1 MGCIMNINSILYILG
16 SLLIFVA
23 LSTLLPILVGF
34 YYHEED
40 AFVFII
46 TMGITFISGSILRKF
61 RFNKNGLKYKD
72 GFVVVTLG
80 WLLVSIYGAI
90 PFYLSGILKT
100 PIDAFFESVSGFTTT
115 GASVIMSL
123 ESLSHT
129 ILFWRSLTHWLGGM
143 GIIVMTMAVLPQL
156 AGNMHLFR
164 AEVPGP
170 LDNRIKPRIQETA
183 KTLWFIY
190 ILLTALEIIL
200 LKVNGLPLFEA
211 VIYSFGT
218 ISSGGFSSHALSV
231 RAYNNIIFE
240 YIIIIFMFLA
250 GTNFNLIYSIF
261 KGRISEIYNDEE
273 FRSYLLLLLSA
284 IILITF
290 NLFFNVYGDIST
302 SIRYAGFQVVSI
314 ASTTGFA
321 TVDYDTWPPF
331 SRWILLVLMFIGG
344 SAGSTAGGIKV
355 IRIQVL
361 FKKGLQELYRL
372 LHPRAI
378 KKIKVN
384 KQSVSERIST
394 SILGFFFMYITV
406 FVLATISL
414 SYFGIDILSS
424 ISAVAATL
432 GNIGPGLELVGPLNS
447 FMPLPQFAKLI
458 LSCCM
463 LMGRLEIYTILVF
476 IFMDWR

>member
-1 MGCIMNINSILYILG
+1 MCIMNINSILYILG

-23 LSTLLPILVGF
+23 LSMLLPILVGF

-46 TMGITFISGSILRKF
+46 TMGLTFISGSILRKF

-115 GASVIMSL
+115 GSSVIMSL

-218 ISSGGFSSHALSV
+218 ISSGGFSSRALSV

-240 YIIIIFMFLA
+240 YIIIFFMFLA

-273 FRSYLLLLLSA
+273 FRFYLLLLLSA

-290 NLFFNVYGDIST
+290 NLFFNVYGDMST
-302 SIRYAGFQVVSI
+302 SIRYAAFQVVSI

-331 SRWILLVLMFIGG
+331 SRWILLILMFIGG